1 MLNSPSPDALLLCWT
16 SRTAPRCNE
25 VTVNRI
31 AFEEQ
36 ERRIGVECFD
46 IDDVPIG
53 KGKDLLHRSRAGHEL
68 LCKDR

>member
-1 MLNSPSPDALLLCWT
+1 MLDSPSHDALLFRWT
-16 SRTAPRCNE
+16 GRAAPCCNE
-25 VTVNRI
+25 VTVDRI

-53 KGKDLLHRSRAGHEL
+53 KGKDLLH
-68 LCKDR
+68 